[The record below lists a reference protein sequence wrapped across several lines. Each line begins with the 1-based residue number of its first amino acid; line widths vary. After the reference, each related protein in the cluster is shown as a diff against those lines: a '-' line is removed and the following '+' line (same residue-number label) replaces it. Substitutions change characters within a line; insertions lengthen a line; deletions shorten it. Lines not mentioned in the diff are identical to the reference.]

1 MTEYT
6 FPLSFQQHRFWYLEQ
21 LNPGGAYH
29 LPIVL
34 RLAGELRVDLLRE
47 ALQRVVDRHEV
58 LRTRYQPDAQ
68 VQVVAEQWTVPLSV
82 VEGDLERIRAEALC
96 EPFDLW
102 SAPPLRV
109 VLVRSAPDEHILLM
123 VIHHIACDGWSLGVL
138 GRELSEAY
146 TALHDGREPDL
157 PELPVQYGDYAL
169 WQRDRMSGDVLAAG
183 LAHWAAV
190 LVGAPATLELPTAR
204 PRPAEPALNGDRVRL
219 AVPDALAER
228 VEQLA
233 QRHGV
238 SVFMVVLAAYAT
250 VLTRLSGQDEVVVG
264 TAISGRERPEVADL
278 VGCFIDVVPLR
289 LSTVKSSAEEL
300 LAETRRV
307 CLAAYAHQDVPFE
320 RVVDHLRP
328 ARDPVRPP
336 LFQVMCNGQDTPRH
350 DVTWPGVEVSGEQPE
365 PGVSKY
371 DLTLDV
377 HSRPGGVLLDLEYD
391 RDVFDEP
398 GMAGLLDRIVVVLDW
413 LTDDTRPL
421 FDGPPRPAPEVDR
434 ITAPGPRPPA
444 AAAVEPRDALEAL
457 VLGHLRDALGDERLG
472 VTDDFFEHGGS
483 SLAAMTALVRIQ
495 EDTGQRLGPAD
506 LFGEATAARFAER
519 LRDGHD
525 DIDHESEQ
533 NR

>member
-21 LNPGGAYH
+21 LSPGGAYH

-34 RLAGELRVDLLRE
+34 RLTGELRVDLLHE
-47 ALQRVVDRHEV
+47 ALQLVVDRHEV

-68 VQVVAEQWTVPLSV
+68 VQVVAEEWAVPLTI
-82 VEGDLERIRAEALC
+82 VEGDLDRIRAETLA

-109 VLVRSAPDEHILLM
+109 VLVRIAPDEHVLLM
-123 VIHHIACDGWSLGVL
+123 VVHHIACDGWSLGVL
-138 GRELSEAY
+138 GRELSIAY
-146 TALHDGREPDL
+146 TALHDGREPEL

-183 LAHWAAV
+183 LAHWANV
-190 LVGAPATLELPTAR
+190 LVGAPATLELPTVR
-204 PRPAEPALNGDRVRL
+204 PRPATPTLAGDRVQL
-219 AVPDALAER
+219 AVPEPLTRRVAELAH
-228 VEQLA
+228 
-233 QRHGV
+233 RHGA
-238 SVFMVVLAAYAT
+238 SVFMVVLVAYAT
-250 VLTRLSGQDEVVVG
+250 VLTRLSGQDEVVIG
-264 TAISGRERPEVADL
+264 TAIAGRERPEVVGL

-289 LSTVKSSAEEL
+289 LSTAKTSAEEL
-300 LAETRRV
+300 LAAARRV
-307 CLAAYAHQDVPFE
+307 CLDAYAHQDVPFE
-320 RVVDHLRP
+320 RIVDHLRP
-328 ARDPVRPP
+328 PRDPARAP

-350 DVTWPGVEVSGEQPE
+350 DVSWPGVEVTGEQPE

-377 HSRPGGVLLDLEYD
+377 HQRSGGLLLDLEFN

-398 GMAGLLDRIVVVLDW
+398 QMTGLLDRVVVVLDW

-421 FDGPPRPAPEVDR
+421 FGDEPPRPAPQVER
-434 ITAPGPRPPA
+434 ITAPKTHRPA
-444 AAAVEPRDALEAL
+444 GVEPRDELEAL
-457 VLGHLRDALGDERLG
+457 VLGHLRAALGDERLG
-472 VTDDFFEHGGS
+472 VTDDFFDHGGS

-495 EDTGQRLGPAD
+495 QDTGHRLGPAD
-506 LFGEATAARFAER
+506 LFGEATAAAFAARMHES
-519 LRDGHD
+519 
-525 DIDHESEQ
+525 DHESER